1 MIKPNDIFKYWR
13 ADQIAECMDGVP
25 EHLYSTLWNDIV
37 PMQEP
42 LEEFE
47 HVGRLDADGRSSITL
62 YWHLLSQA
70 DQVLLNSIADSQTD
84 Y

>member
-1 MIKPNDIFKYWR
+1 MTSLSIGEPIKSRSAWTVFPSICTAHYG
-13 ADQIAECMDGVP
+13 M
-25 EHLYSTLWNDIV
+25 TLS
-37 PMQEP
+37 QCKEP

-47 HVGRLDADGRSSITL
+47 DVGRLDADGRSSITL

>member
-1 MIKPNDIFKYWR
+1 MIKQNDIFKYWR
-13 ADQIAECMDGVP
+13 ADQIAECMDCVP

-37 PMQEP
+37 PMQEEP
-42 LEEFE
+42 DTFE
-47 HVGRLDADGRSSITL
+47 DVGRLDADGRSSITL

>member
-47 HVGRLDADGRSSITL
+47 DVGRLDADGRSSITL
-62 YWHLLSQA
+62 YWHLLSQS